1 MKREELFMENNDFF
15 NEEVKEV
22 TFFKFWKTLFF
33 SPSKF
38 FMDHLEQGSHNPLY
52 FYIAFIV
59 LSVGGGVEHMNKLLM
74 KNDLKGTFELVE
86 KYNNW
91 TSFLLWAVVGGLV
104 GGILKYLLGGW
115 FVNLRIRF
123 SGGSKDKHKSRMI
136 YIFSEVIFN
145 CVVILATIVSIF
157 VKVTPMEQEPFA
169 SFDLMVFFI
178 SLSFMFYSVYVSYR
192 GVVTITDVNRTK
204 AKFWFLV
211 VPVVYILFA
220 FSTVFAFV
228 FNLK

>member
-1 MKREELFMENNDFF
+1 MENNDFF
-15 NEEVKEV
+15 NEEVEEV

-38 FMDHLEQGSHNPLY
+38 FMHHLEQGSHNPLY

-59 LSVGGGVEHMNKLLM
+59 LSLGIGVEHMNKMLM

-91 TSFLLWAVVGGLV
+91 SSFLLWAVVGGII
-104 GGILKYLLGGW
+104 GGVVKYYLGGW
-115 FVNLRIRF
+115 FVSIRIKL
-123 SGGSKDKHKSRMI
+123 SGGSKDTHKSRMI
-136 YIFSEVIFN
+136 YLFSEVVFN
-145 CVVILATIVSIF
+145 VSIIVAIVVSIF
-157 VKVTPMEQEPFA
+157 IKGKPLDYDTGA
-169 SFDLMVFFI
+169 SFDIAVFFI
-178 SLSFMFYSVYVSYR
+178 TLSFLFYSVYVSYR

-211 VPVVYILFA
+211 APVVYILFA